1 MVNKEILRQAFMACF
16 DDLDDASSVH
26 GAFGKATEWKD
37 RCKKINSWI
46 KDQAKNA
53 SGSKGKSKIEEI
65 IDADMYDNFVSY
77 IEEMYDDGI
86 GLTELNDILRFDGEQ
101 VKKDIGIVSW
111 DDFKDLVDKKAIDKA
126 EKVINEI
133 EDKWEEFKDSDEN
146 KDDDGNTIYDEI
158 EDWVNDEYSQEPY
171 SLVRSAVDL
180 IESEVDK
187 IADDEEKS
195 DDWDS
200 MVEAITRCGLEYEFK
215 DFDDIVDMVNE
226 LDSWIMDSL

>member
-1 MVNKEILRQAFMACF
+1 MEIKQDMDFRDLENNCWGQAVDILKEIS
-16 DDLDDASSVH
+16 DADKED
-26 GAFGKATEWKD
+26 ALM
-37 RCKKINSWI
+37 NYL
-46 KDQAKNA
+46 
-53 SGSKGKSKIEEI
+53 EEI
-65 IDADMYDNFVSY
+65 YYDE
-77 IEEMYDDGI
+77 IPT
-86 GLTELNDILRFDGEQ
+86 LTEINDVLAYDWEN
-101 VKKDIGIVSW
+101 VYKDIGIVQW
-111 DDFKDLVDKKAIDKA
+111 NDFKNLVDKKAIDKA

-146 KDDDGNTIYDEI
+146 KDDDGNTIYDDI

-171 SLVRSAVDL
+171 TLVRSAVDL

-226 LDSWIMDSL
+226 LDSWIMDNL